1 LEEEILRKEIV
12 YTTKAPH
19 PIGPYSQ
26 ATTYNDVLYVSGQ
39 GPSLPGNKGIIKGS
53 IEEEARLALTNLKTI
68 AEEAGY
74 ELDGAL
80 KVTCFLSNMDDFAGF
95 NKVYGEFF
103 SKLSPARTTVQAA
116 RLPMGIKVEIDAII
130 GRIMADKK

>member
-1 LEEEILRKEIV
+1 MRKEIV

-26 ATTYNDVLYVSGQ
+26 ATTYNDILYVSGQ
-39 GPSLPGNKGIIKGS
+39 GPSLPGDQGIIKET
-53 IEEEARLALTNLKTI
+53 IEEETRLALNNLKTI

-74 ELDGAL
+74 QLDGAL

-95 NKVYGEFF
+95 NKVYAEFF
-103 SKLSPARTTVQAA
+103 GKLPPARTTVQAA

-130 GRIMADKK
+130 GRIEVDRK